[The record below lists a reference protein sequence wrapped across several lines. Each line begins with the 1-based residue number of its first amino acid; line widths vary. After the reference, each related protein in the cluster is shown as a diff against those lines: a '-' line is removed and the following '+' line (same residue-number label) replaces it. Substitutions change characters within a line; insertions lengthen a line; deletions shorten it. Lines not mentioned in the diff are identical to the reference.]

1 MEWLICMLNNFYN
14 KSSSKIC
21 VLRIMDLSVFSFQLA
36 NTSVITNFTVNKI
49 LKRILYVFNSDI
61 FYLANGI
68 YKSINNNF
76 DNYVD

>member
-1 MEWLICMLNNFYN
+1 
-14 KSSSKIC
+14 
-21 VLRIMDLSVFSFQLA
+21 MDLSVFSFQLA